1 MDKINQYVSDLGAEI
16 VNESKSEVKKIQFRV
31 KDFLQVYNI
40 SENKFRP
47 TMENVNI
54 KNCFQEIDQMAKYD
68 VKGKNLDYLLE
79 YGDDVP
85 TTIQSD
91 INKIK

>member
-1 MDKINQYVSDLGAEI
+1 
-16 VNESKSEVKKIQFRV
+16 
-31 KDFLQVYNI
+31 
-40 SENKFRP
+40 
-47 TMENVNI
+47 MENVNI